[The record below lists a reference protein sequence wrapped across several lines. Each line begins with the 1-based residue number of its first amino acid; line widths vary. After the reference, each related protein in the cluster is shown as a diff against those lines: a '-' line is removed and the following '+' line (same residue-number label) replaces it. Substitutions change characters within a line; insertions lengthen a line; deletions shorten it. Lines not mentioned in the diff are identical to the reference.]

1 MPESEVGE
9 VLVGKITHFFDQIM
23 VAAILLEKP
32 LKVGDTIHIK
42 GRDADFN
49 QEVASMQIDRKDIIE
64 AKAGDEVGMRVNEA
78 VREKDEVYQVG

>member
-23 VAAILLEKP
+23 VAAISLEKT

-42 GRDADFN
+42 GRDVDFT
-49 QEVASMQIDRKDIIE
+49 QEVASMQIDREDITK
-64 AKAGDEVGMRVNEA
+64 AKAGDEIGMKVSEA
-78 VREKDEVYQVG
+78 VREKDEVYKVG